1 MAPPPSIL
9 PCQAGVW
16 LDDIGDIED
25 TGDMEDI
32 GDMEE
37 TGDIEVIGD
46 MDDCGEVF
54 MEARVDL
61 VTSGPK

>member
-1 MAPPPSIL
+1 M
-9 PCQAGVW
+9 
-16 LDDIGDIED
+16 EE

-32 GDMEE
+32 EDVEE
-37 TGDIEVIGD
+37 TGDMELIGD

-54 MEARVDL
+54 IEARVDL